1 MLLVLHSRV
10 GRWLQTGGH
19 VESTDTDLASAA
31 LREAQ
36 EESGLICTIDPVPL
50 LLSKHRAPCAG
61 GEFHLDVQFLARAE
75 ASLPGLCS
83 PESDEVR
90 WFRVDDLPQTDDSVY
105 ALVSAAVVR
114 NTARAVSSD
123 R

>member
-1 MLLVLHSRV
+1 M
-10 GRWLQTGGH
+10 
-19 VESTDTDLASAA
+19 
-31 LREAQ
+31 
-36 EESGLICTIDPVPL
+36 PL